1 MQLAPSLPVVRTG
14 GPNILADRPGQDAEK
29 IERARPG
36 WGRFSVVQTGPTRPK
51 SRPAQLW
58 LLLLDKTSEQPPKL
72 FFLGNVTTEK
82 RVNFLVEARTT
93 EKPRYATESFFLA
106 NKKTLPL
113 QPHKENHTAG

>member
-36 WGRFSVVQTGPTRPK
+36 WGRFSVGQTGPTRPK

-82 RVNFLVEARTT
+82 PVNFLVEARTT
-93 EKPRYATESFFLA
+93 EKPRYATESFFFG
-106 NKKTLPL
+106 K
-113 QPHKENHTAG
+113 